1 MMKIIGHTPRLDQ
14 NRSNRSA
21 LPASLDWPN
30 LPQRLN
36 PEPAP
41 FQLEPSQ
48 RLAEANRRIKAPM
61 AAMDFYLRSIFGIE
75 FGSRTTLFRS
85 EAEGAAIFFGCSTVV
100 TERSRLTSAVPRFQS
115 GQSDTVAAVLVTKV
129 Q

>member
-1 MMKIIGHTPRLDQ
+1 
-14 NRSNRSA
+14 
-21 LPASLDWPN
+21 
-30 LPQRLN
+30 
-36 PEPAP
+36 
-41 FQLEPSQ
+41 
-48 RLAEANRRIKAPM
+48 
-61 AAMDFYLRSIFGIE
+61 MDFYLRSIFGIE

-85 EAEGAAIFFGCSTVV
+85 EAEGAAIFFGSSTVV